1 MKIVFILLICCQVS
15 QSILHKNPA
24 LAETL
29 SGDGPFTVFAPTNEA
44 FEKLPQSVVDAL
56 MADPEALKKVLLYH
70 VIPAEIK
77 SSDITEDDVSVASAE
92 GTNLRV
98 NTYMKRFYYD
108 VSLSFFL
115 NTYIL
120 HFQDYSRKQ

>member
-1 MKIVFILLICCQVS
+1 
-15 QSILHKNPA
+15 
-24 LAETL
+24 
-29 SGDGPFTVFAPTNEA
+29 
-44 FEKLPQSVVDAL
+44 

-92 GTNLRV
+92 GTKLRV

-108 VSLSFFL
+108 VSLLYSNTTSFARLFQKTMTIFKVNIKGQL
-115 NTYIL
+115 NFESKFSCSHLSQNTNVMI
-120 HFQDYSRKQ
+120 F

>member
-1 MKIVFILLICCQVS
+1 
-15 QSILHKNPA
+15 
-24 LAETL
+24 
-29 SGDGPFTVFAPTNEA
+29 
-44 FEKLPQSVVDAL
+44 

-92 GTNLRV
+92 GTKLRV

-108 VSLSFFL
+108 VSLLFS
-115 NTYIL
+115 NTYFICKIIPESND
-120 HFQDYSRKQ
+120 HFSGK

>member
-1 MKIVFILLICCQVS
+1 
-15 QSILHKNPA
+15 
-24 LAETL
+24 
-29 SGDGPFTVFAPTNEA
+29 
-44 FEKLPQSVVDAL
+44 

-92 GTNLRV
+92 GTKLRV

-108 VSLSFFL
+108 VSLSFS
-115 NTYIL
+115 NTS
-120 HFQDYSRKQ
+120 DYSKKQWPFLKLNIKGQ

>member
-1 MKIVFILLICCQVS
+1 M
-15 QSILHKNPA
+15 
-24 LAETL
+24 

-92 GTNLRV
+92 GTKLRV

-108 VSLSFFL
+108 VSLLKFIYSEKASKFCEIFPLLFFDCM
-115 NTYIL
+115 YCSQSKGKIL
-120 HFQDYSRKQ
+120 

>member
-1 MKIVFILLICCQVS
+1 M
-15 QSILHKNPA
+15 
-24 LAETL
+24 

-92 GTNLRV
+92 GTKLRV

-115 NTYIL
+115 NTYICTSFPRL
-120 HFQDYSRKQ
+120 FQKTMTLLK

>member
-1 MKIVFILLICCQVS
+1 
-15 QSILHKNPA
+15 
-24 LAETL
+24 
-29 SGDGPFTVFAPTNEA
+29 
-44 FEKLPQSVVDAL
+44 

-92 GTNLRV
+92 GTKLRV

-108 VSLSFFL
+108 VSLLFS
-115 NTYIL
+115 NTYVGTSFARL
-120 HFQDYSRKQ
+120 FQKTMTTFQESKY

>member
-1 MKIVFILLICCQVS
+1 MKVS
-15 QSILHKNPA
+15 QSILHKNRA

-92 GTNLRV
+92 GTKLRV

-108 VSLSFFL
+108 VSYISRLLAASHLSLYYLLFAVCYQL
-115 NTYIL
+115 
-120 HFQDYSRKQ
+120 SVV